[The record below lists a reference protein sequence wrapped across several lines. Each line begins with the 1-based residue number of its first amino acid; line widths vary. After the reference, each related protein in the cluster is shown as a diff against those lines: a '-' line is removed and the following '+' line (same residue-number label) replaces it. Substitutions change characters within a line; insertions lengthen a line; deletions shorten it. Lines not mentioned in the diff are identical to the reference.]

1 MLMAHGSATH
11 LTRVFTQNLGFPL
24 SVSLFPRISLSL
36 SVAMFAPSSVLWFFS
51 LERLWVSIG
60 VLVAQT
66 VKNLPAL
73 WQTGFWS
80 LGQVDPLE
88 KEMAT
93 HSSTCSWKIP
103 WTEELGRV
111 QSMGYKESDMTMQ
124 LTFTFSWR
132 REWQPTPVFLPGKS
146 QKELDT
152 KVTEHAHTHR
162 KVYKS

>member
-1 MLMAHGSATH
+1 
-11 LTRVFTQNLGFPL
+11 
-24 SVSLFPRISLSL
+24 
-36 SVAMFAPSSVLWFFS
+36 
-51 LERLWVSIG
+51 
-60 VLVAQT
+60 
-66 VKNLPAL
+66 
-73 WQTGFWS
+73 
-80 LGQVDPLE
+80 
-88 KEMAT
+88 MAT

-146 QKELDT
+146 HRQRGLAGYSLGGQKELDT